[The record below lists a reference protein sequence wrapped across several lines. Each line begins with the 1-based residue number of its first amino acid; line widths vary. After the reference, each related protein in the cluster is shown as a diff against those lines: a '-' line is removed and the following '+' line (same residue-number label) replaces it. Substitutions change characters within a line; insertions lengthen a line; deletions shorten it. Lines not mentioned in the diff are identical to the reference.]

1 MAIYYIDR
9 CCEFSDMGISL
20 HHTWLK
26 IDEGHQD
33 EATVMDQVAD
43 HG

>member
-1 MAIYYIDR
+1 MAVYHIDR
-9 CCEFSDMGISL
+9 CCEFSDTGISL
-20 HHTWLK
+20 RHTWLK

-33 EATVMDQVAD
+33 EADVMDQVAD